1 MPLKK
6 DTITP
11 WIERTKRELE
21 DFRRMTIRVGVQS
34 SKDKFDAKGRRVE
47 KPKGDKDDDEKI
59 SDATLL
65 TIAFVQEFG
74 AHIHPRHAKNL
85 AIPLC
90 KEADGKSPGDFQ
102 HLHPLVS
109 AEGHVFLVREPG
121 KGTPKKTY
129 SEERD
134 KYQSSAA
141 PKRDYKHQ
149 DDTKEIE
156 YMFLLLPSVH
166 IPERSFLRAGFDT
179 GKEELVKTYQR
190 ELGNIVSGQKTALE
204 AAQAIGAFGVSMIQN
219 FIDRGQFKAKSDI
232 TKETSV
238 AANSP
243 LKNRG
248 VLYNSITYTI
258 ERKK

>member
-11 WIERTKRELE
+11 WIEQTKKELE
-21 DFRRMTIRVGVQS
+21 ILRGMTIRVGVQS
-34 SKDKFDAKGRRVE
+34 KGDQFNAAGQRVE
-47 KPKGDKDDDEKI
+47 GA
-59 SDATLL
+59 DATLL

-74 AHIHPRHAKNL
+74 ANIHPRHAKNL

-102 HLHPLVS
+102 DLHTAVS

-129 SEERD
+129 S
-134 KYQSSAA
+134 KKKSTTGTTTAV
-141 PKRDYKHQ
+141 KRDYKHQ
-149 DDTKEIE
+149 DNSDEIE
-156 YMFLLLPSVH
+156 FMFLLLPSVQ
-166 IPERSFLRAGFDT
+166 IPERSFIRAGFDT
-179 GKEELVKTYQR
+179 GKEQLEAAYQR
-190 ELGNIVSGQKTALE
+190 GISMVVSGQWMAEE
-204 AAQAIGAFGVSMIQN
+204 AGKHIGAMGVAMIQN
-219 FIDRGQFKAKSDI
+219 YIQSGQLKGKSDI
-232 TKETSV
+232 TKETTK

-243 LKNRG
+243 LINTG
-248 VLYNSITYTI
+248 VLYNSITFTI

>member
-21 DFRRMTIRVGVQS
+21 DFRRMTIRVGIQS
-34 SKDKFDAKGRRVE
+34 GGDQFDRQGQRVEGADAK
-47 KPKGDKDDDEKI
+47 
-59 SDATLL
+59 LL

-102 HLHPLVS
+102 DLHTAVS

-129 SEERD
+129 SS
-134 KYQSSAA
+134 KKPTPSTTSIAT
-141 PKRDYKHQ
+141 KRDYKHQ

-156 YMFLLLPSVH
+156 YLFLLLPSVH

-179 GKEELVKTYQR
+179 GKAALEATYKR

-204 AAQAIGAFGVSMIQN
+204 AAQGIGAFGVSMIQN
-219 FIDRGQFKAKSDI
+219 FIQSGQLKEKSDI

-238 AANSP
+238 ARNSP
-243 LKNRG
+243 LKNTG